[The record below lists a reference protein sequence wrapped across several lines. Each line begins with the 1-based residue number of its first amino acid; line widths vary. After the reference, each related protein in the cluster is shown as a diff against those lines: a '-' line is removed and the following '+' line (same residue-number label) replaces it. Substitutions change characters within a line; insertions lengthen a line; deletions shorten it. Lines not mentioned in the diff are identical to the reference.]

1 MTGLFGGAFNPPHYG
16 HLALA
21 GSALGRFDLERLVVL
36 VSGDPAH
43 KAVECPVEIRVALA
57 QLAFADVART
67 EVRAD
72 PYRYTIDLLRAE
84 RPENA
89 IFLIG
94 ADQYRDFATWKE
106 PDRVLELVQ
115 LGVATRS
122 GVEPPPVPPEHE
134 GRVVFF
140 EIDSPPISSR
150 DLRARARRGE
160 TLTGLVPPA
169 VQAEITRRGLYGSP
183 GYTDSAGAGRE
194 PHDQET

>member
-1 MTGLFGGAFNPPHYG
+1 MTGLFGGAFDPPHYG
-16 HLALA
+16 HLELARRALDE
-21 GSALGRFDLERLVVL
+21 FDLDRLVAL

-43 KAVECPVEIRVALA
+43 KPVECPVDVRVALA
-57 QLAFADVART
+57 VRAFADLPDV

-84 RPENA
+84 QPEDA

-94 ADQYRDFATWKE
+94 ADQYRDFHTWKE
-106 PDRVLELVQ
+106 PDAVLEHVK

-122 GVEPPPVPPEHE
+122 GVEPPPVRPEHE

-140 EIDSPPISSR
+140 EIDSPPISSS

-160 TLTGLVPPA
+160 SLDGMVPPA
-169 VQAEITRRGLYGSP
+169 VAAEIARRGLYR
-183 GYTDSAGAGRE
+183 SAAV
-194 PHDQET
+194 H

>member
-16 HLALA
+16 HLELA
-21 GSALGRFDLERLVVL
+21 RRAVDVFDLERLVLL
-36 VSGDPAH
+36 VSGDPGH
-43 KAVECPVEIRVALA
+43 KPVECPVEVRVALA
-57 QLAFADVART
+57 ELAFADVPGA

-84 RPENA
+84 EPEDA

-94 ADQYRDFATWKE
+94 ADQYRDFHTWKE
-106 PDRVLELVQ
+106 PDAVLERVR

-122 GVEPPPVPPEHE
+122 GVDPPPVPAEHA

-140 EIDSPPISSR
+140 EIDSPPISSS

-160 TLTGLVPPA
+160 SLDGLVPPA
-169 VQAEITRRGLYGSP
+169 VAAEITRRELYRNP
-183 GYTDSAGAGRE
+183 RV
-194 PHDQET
+194 H